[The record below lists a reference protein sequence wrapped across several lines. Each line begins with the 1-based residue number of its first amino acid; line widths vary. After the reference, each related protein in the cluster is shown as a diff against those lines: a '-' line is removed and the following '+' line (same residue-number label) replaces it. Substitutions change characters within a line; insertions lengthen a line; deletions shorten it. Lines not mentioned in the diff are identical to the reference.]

1 MIRAHAL
8 HVFCSQPNIWCSYSH
23 LLIPS
28 FSNAMISFRSVSFRS
43 VSSSIS
49 CSISCSC
56 PCSSLGTH
64 VTAHINL
71 IRKFRNVHLEPT
83 LHLIKHLLIGLTRNK
98 RNSNPLRPKPARSS
112 HTMQE
117 LIGIIREIII
127 DDNIDTLNVNPTSE
141 QIGGYE
147 NPRIEILE

>member
-1 MIRAHAL
+1 MIRAHTL
-8 HVFCSQPNIWCSYSH
+8 PVHVFCSQPNIWCSYSH

-28 FSNAMISFRSVSFRS
+28 FSNGIFIILFR
-43 VSSSIS
+43 
-49 CSISCSC
+49 SISCSC
-56 PCSSLGTH
+56 SCSCSSLGTR

-127 DDNIDTLNVNPTSE
+127 DDNIDTLNVNTTSE

>member
-1 MIRAHAL
+1 MIRAHTL

-28 FSNAMISFRSVSFRS
+28 FSNGIFISFRSVPFSVPFR
-43 VSSSIS
+43 SIS
-49 CSISCSC
+49 CSYS
-56 PCSSLGTH
+56 CSSLGTH
-64 VTAHINL
+64 VTADINL

-127 DDNIDTLNVNPTSE
+127 DDNIDTLNVNTTSE